1 MATEKILYINVPFP
15 ESTHEMIREKAFK
28 SRKSKGQMVVDLV
41 HAKLG
46 IKTKAEAK
54 ASAK

>member
-28 SRKSKGQMVVDLV
+28 SRKSKGQTVLDLV

-46 IKTKAEAK
+46 IKPKAEPKSLAK
-54 ASAK
+54 